1 MIENIEIFLS
11 FNNLSVTEI
20 FKRIS
25 ENDSYNY
32 LTFIKEIYNNIQSG
46 QSIYILSDKN
56 VKFIK
61 KNKNL
66 NDNDKENLISFFS
79 TLGKSDLNGQIINC
93 KTYKEIFKK
102 TLNNLEKNESFECKS
117 TGTLIIGSGILLIIL
132 II

>member
-117 TGTLIIGSGILLIIL
+117 TGTLIIGAGILLIIL
-132 II
+132 IF